1 MQPYDRSME
10 DFLDAVCGQVRLK
23 TVHSSIKDELSDHIA
38 CLKDEYIS
46 EGMDA
51 ENASLKA
58 LQQMGDPVLI
68 GRQLN
73 QAHSPKI
80 EWSILVLALVLTG
93 IGGFV
98 QFFLSAVSP
107 NNAQAF
113 SNFLIYAPLGIAA
126 FAFTYFFDYMLIG
139 RYSKLVYF
147 SLMAAAILGF
157 FILARIHGA
166 YRHIY
171 YYALL
176 FMPAFSGVI
185 YGLRNKGYFGIIIS
199 GIFYT
204 GGAIMCLLAPTFS
217 GLLFITIGCL
227 VILTSAINR
236 GYFGGS
242 KRAGLAIVYIPTLAV
257 TAACISALYGPLA
270 RRFSFMMHPE
280 ADPNGYGYQH
290 LMVKRLISS
299 SRPLG
304 KAVLD
309 GDMAGMDIH
318 RLLPGWQTD
327 FTLTYVFSSLGYIAG
342 LAIIAVMLLLIIRMF
357 GVAAKQKN
365 AFGFLLSLSCCI
377 AITGQIVFYV
387 LSNTGVIVMDGI
399 LPFVSYGGTGF
410 AVNMMLTGLLLSA
423 YRRTNLVKDVLKSG
437 ACSSQIF
444 TLADGKLI
452 IDLGIK
458 KQK

>member
-10 DFLDAVCGQVRLK
+10 DFLDAVCGQVRFK

-80 EWSILVLALVLTG
+80 EWSILALVLVLTG

-126 FAFTYFFDYMLIG
+126 FVFTYFFDYMLIG

-217 GLLFITIGCL
+217 GLLFLTIGCL

-257 TAACISALYGPLA
+257 TVACISALYGPLA

-410 AVNMMLTGLLLSA
+410 TVNMMLTGLLLSA

>member
-10 DFLDAVCGQVRLK
+10 DFLDAVCGQIRFK
-23 TVHSSIKDELSDHIA
+23 SVHSSIKNELSDHIA

-46 EGMDA
+46 EGMDD
-51 ENASLKA
+51 ENAALKA
-58 LQQMGDPVLI
+58 LQQMGNPVLI

-73 QAHSPKI
+73 QAHSPKT

-93 IGGFV
+93 IGGFI
-98 QFFLSAVSP
+98 QFLLSGVSP
-107 NNAQAF
+107 DNARAF
-113 SNFLIYAPLGIAA
+113 TNFLIYAPLGISA
-126 FAFTYFFDYMLIG
+126 FTFTYFFDYMLIG

-157 FILARIHGA
+157 FILGRIHGA
-166 YRHIY
+166 YRHVY

-185 YGLRNKGYFGIIIS
+185 YSLRNKGYFGIIIS
-199 GIFYT
+199 GIFYA

-217 GLLFITIGCL
+217 GLSFITAGCL
-227 VILTSAINR
+227 VILTAAINR

-242 KRAGLAIVYIPTLAV
+242 KRAGFAIVYIPTLAV

-290 LMVKRLISS
+290 LMIKRLISS

-318 RLLPGWQTD
+318 KLLPGWQTD

-357 GVAAKQKN
+357 GVASKQKN
-365 AFGFLLSLSCCI
+365 VFGFLLSLSCCI
-377 AITGQIVFYV
+377 AITGQIVFYL

-410 AVNMMLTGLLLSA
+410 AVNMMLMGLLLSA
-423 YRRTNLVKDVLKSG
+423 YRKTNLVKDTLRSN
-437 ACSSQIF
+437 ACSSQLF
-444 TLADGKLI
+444 TWADGKLI

-458 KQK
+458 K